1 MLNSAAGVIF
11 PLSTA
16 SSIIEISS
24 IFSLRL
30 GYEASRNIQV
40 HQRVD
45 VGKRTLSS
53 TQPITSMDNLIVGDD
68 VRVGFR

>member
-53 TQPITSMDNLIVGDD
+53 TFI
-68 VRVGFR
+68 